1 MPNYPEW
8 PQLLQDIKTSQVALN
23 TQLSSLQNAQKLNV
37 TELKEWNEINGQ
49 WFKNSQL
56 KFRIKS
62 YQELI
67 KF

>member
-49 WFKNSQL
+49 WFKILN
-56 KFRIKS
+56 
-62 YQELI
+62 
-67 KF
+67 